1 MLLVFVYHLH
11 FASIQENY
19 MAKLD
24 QLFDMSKRVAVVT
37 GATKGMGLAIARA
50 LGAAGAKLVI
60 SSRSEESA
68 KATAEQLTRE
78 EKIAAHGIG
87 CDITDLQSVSRF
99 AKQAQAAFGRVDA
112 LILNAAGPPALGSI
126 LGHGAN
132 ELEQS
137 VRGLLSG
144 NLLLLN
150 EFLPQMIARK
160 DGSIVLL
167 SSILAQRGSN
177 RLGLYGMAK
186 AATDQL
192 VRNLVAEIG
201 ASNVN
206 ANSIN
211 PTVVR
216 TDFSRGLWENPDVE
230 KQMASRIPLGRIA
243 EAGDVAG
250 LALLLASTAGRYITG
265 QSILVD
271 GGQTAV

>member
-1 MLLVFVYHLH
+1 M
-11 FASIQENY
+11 S
-19 MAKLD
+19 KLD
-24 QLFDMSKRVAVVT
+24 QLFDMSDRVAVVT
-37 GATKGMGLAIARA
+37 GSTKGMGLAIARA
-50 LGAAGAKLVI
+50 LGAAGAKLII
-60 SSRSEESA
+60 SSRSEETA
-68 KATAEQLTRE
+68 KATADRLTRE
-78 EKIAAHGIG
+78 EKITARGIG
-87 CDITDLQSVSRF
+87 CDIANMESVSRF
-99 AKQAQAAFGRVDA
+99 AKQAQEAFGRVDA
-112 LILNAAGPPALGSI
+112 LVLNAAGSPPVGSI
-126 LGHGAN
+126 LAHGVK
-132 ELEQS
+132 ELDQS
-137 VRGLLSG
+137 ISGLLGG
-144 NLLLLN
+144 NLFLIKEL
-150 EFLPQMIARK
+150 LPQMLARK

-177 RLGLYGMAK
+177 VLGLYGMAK

-230 KQMASRIPLGRIA
+230 KQWTSRIPLGRIA
-243 EAGDVAG
+243 EAQDVAG
-250 LALLLASTAGRYITG
+250 LALLLASKAGRYITG